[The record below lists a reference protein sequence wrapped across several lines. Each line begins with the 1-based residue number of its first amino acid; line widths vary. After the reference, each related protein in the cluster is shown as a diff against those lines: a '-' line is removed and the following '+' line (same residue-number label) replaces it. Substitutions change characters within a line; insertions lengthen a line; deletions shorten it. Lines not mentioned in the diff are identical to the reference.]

1 MSPAPDLWMKN
12 YNLKEDNRDHPV
24 EWSTNLTLLNYTY
37 LLFSKKDS
45 SFFVLLTMLSIEKYI
60 WYFLRKRQVFLS
72 LFLLTMFSRH
82 CKLDLLHSLMLPPK
96 GPALHIHLNNM
107 KTRKITKR
115 QWKKKNHKSHL
126 LCYLPKRPLCT
137 SIWTTWIQQ
146 QEENK
151 EQNYKDNLSFKY
163 LMSHSV
169 MILIQ
174 TNNQKKY
181 MLKWYEQISNHICI
195 KTTITK

>member
-24 EWSTNLTLLNYTY
+24 EWSTNLTLLNYIY

-115 QWKKKNHKSHL
+115 QWKKKKITNLISCVTSQSARSARQSE
-126 LCYLPKRPLCT
+126 LCEYN
-137 SIWTTWIQQ
+137 
-146 QEENK
+146 NK
-151 EQNYKDNLSFKY
+151 
-163 LMSHSV
+163 
-169 MILIQ
+169 
-174 TNNQKKY
+174 KK
-181 MLKWYEQISNHICI
+181 I
-195 KTTITK
+195 KNKITKTIYLLNILCHTV